1 MYTSYYGMSCNPF
14 LKEVN
19 TKNKFESNDYLQLI
33 TRFNYL
39 KEIKGLGVF
48 TGPPGYG
55 KTFTIRS
62 FIDSLNN
69 DLYKVIY
76 LSIADKF
83 TLFDFFKEIGKALN
97 IDTGACYRTDLYNNI
112 QKEIIKLVEIYKVQ
126 PVIIIDDAH
135 NLSREI
141 LKNLKLLFDF
151 SMDSKDYTIIIMV
164 GHPELKTELSKNIYD
179 SLHQRII
186 VNYKMN
192 GLDRE
197 EVKQY
202 VATRLEIA
210 NVNNDIF
217 QDDALNALYS
227 CSKASPRRLN
237 TLILN
242 CLMLGYQYKLDKIN
256 SEIVMEAKG
265 EMELE

>member
-14 LKEVN
+14 LKEVS
-19 TKNKFESNDYLQLI
+19 TTNKFESNDYLQLI
-33 TRFNYL
+33 NRFNYL

-62 FIDSLNN
+62 FIDSLNK

-112 QKEIIKLVEIYKVQ
+112 QKELVNLVEIYKVQ

-164 GHPELKTELSKNIYD
+164 GHPELKTELSKNVYD

-192 GLDRE
+192 GLSRE

-227 CSKASPRRLN
+227 CSKSSPRRLN